1 MSTKCEYP
9 KCRNRMESIIHRG
22 GKLVQLCDLHLDHI
36 LSENRQKTAMTEKL
50 LKVPPIETGARLPS
64 MEESDIFCCA
74 PDCPRPAGLF
84 YGDKPVCH
92 DHAKEHEYLA
102 FDGVYRRRKVVMVER
117 PKPGEGAVVMR
128 GSGVG
133 NEKREKKRK
142 IYPVNP
148 TRGIPLPPKEEE
160 ESQLVLDGPPAG
172 STELRI
178 PCKEFAEAVESA
190 PDEDIT
196 AILARINSG
205 ELEMPED

>member
-1 MSTKCEYP
+1 
-9 KCRNRMESIIHRG
+9 
-22 GKLVQLCDLHLDHI
+22 
-36 LSENRQKTAMTEKL
+36 MTEKL